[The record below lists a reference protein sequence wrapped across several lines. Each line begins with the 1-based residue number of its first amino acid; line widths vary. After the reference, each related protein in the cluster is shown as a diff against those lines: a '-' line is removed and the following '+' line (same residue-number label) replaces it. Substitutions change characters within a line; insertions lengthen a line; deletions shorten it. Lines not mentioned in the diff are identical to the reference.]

1 MFLDDGW
8 QDYLYWQRCDPA
20 PTQGRGVRVPPYD
33 DGISPSARE
42 RATRQ
47 KIDKKI
53 LKRINELIK
62 DIQRSPFE
70 GIGKPEPLKFDMSGL
85 WSRRINQ
92 EHRLIYQIKDNY
104 VIIVQCR
111 YHY

>member
-1 MFLDDGW
+1 MFLDDAW
-8 QDYLYWQRCDPA
+8 QDYLYW
-20 PTQGRGVRVPPYD
+20 
-33 DGISPSARE
+33 
-42 RATRQ
+42 Q

-62 DIQRSPFE
+62 DLQRSPFE

-92 EHRLIYQIKDNY
+92 EHRLIYQVKDDY
-104 VIIVQCR
+104 IIIIIIVQCR